1 MQHFRTL
8 FMSPRTDLPAGLVV
22 FLVALPLC
30 LGIALASGT
39 PLMSGL
45 IAGAMGGLVV
55 PLLSRSPLSV
65 AGPAAGMT
73 AVVLAGA
80 QELGSLELF
89 FAAVVAAGVMQIAFG
104 FMRADGLTGLVPSA
118 VIRGMLAAIGIIL
131 ILKQAPHMV
140 GHDEFDFALD
150 ETGLPFYKHL
160 LVIFD
165 AINFGALIIGSASIG
180 LLVFW
185 QRTPFARI
193 PIFPPALAVVLLGT
207 LTNIGLQL
215 MGSSLALDA
224 THLVALPVV
233 DGLQGL
239 LSSVPRPDV
248 SMLFRSDVLSVAFTV
263 AAVASIETLLSLEAV
278 DKLDPLQ
285 RRSPGGRELV
295 AQGFANMASGF
306 LGGLPVTSVIVR
318 SSANVAAGGKERLSA
333 LFHGVLLIL
342 AMLFLSTWLNYIPL
356 ACLAAILLQTG
367 FKLASPQ
374 LMRQMWRKGSDQF
387 LPFAITV
394 VTVLSLDL
402 LRGVMTGII
411 LGIGFALYLNNR
423 NTFRLFQRD
432 GNTVLRFQKDAT
444 FLSKPA
450 LRRAFDAF
458 EPGTQVLLE
467 NGGVFMD
474 QDVSEAIHDLVQQA
488 RENDVKVD
496 LSGMELSE
504 SRITS
509 QPLPT
514 LPVPDLARRVGRS
527 IRRTQRKA

>member
-8 FMSPRTDLPAGLVV
+8 LMSPRTDLPAGLVV

-30 LGIALASGT
+30 LGIALASGV
-39 PLMSGL
+39 PLLSGL

-55 PLLSRSPLSV
+55 PLLSRAPLSV

-89 FAAVVAAGVMQIAFG
+89 FASVIAAGAMQIVFG
-104 FMRADGLTGLVPSA
+104 LLRADGLTGLVPSA

-150 ETGLPFYKHL
+150 ETGLPFYQHL
-160 LVIFD
+160 PVIFD
-165 AINFGALIIGSASIG
+165 AINFGALLIGTFSIL

-185 QRTPFARI
+185 HRTPFARV

-207 LTNIGLQL
+207 LANIGLQTL
-215 MGSSLALDA
+215 GSELALDS
-224 THLVALPVV
+224 THLVALPIV

-239 LSSVPRPDV
+239 LSSVPRPELA
-248 SMLFRSDVLSVAFTV
+248 MLVRADVLSVAFTV

-278 DKLDPLQ
+278 DKIDPLQ

-318 SSANVAAGGKERLSA
+318 SSANVAAGGRERLSA

-342 AMLFLSTWLNYIPL
+342 AILFLSTWLNYIPL

-374 LMRQMWRKGSDQF
+374 LMRQMWRKGTDQF

-394 VTVLSLDL
+394 VAVLSLDL
-402 LRGVMTGII
+402 LRGVASGIV

-423 NTFRLFQRD
+423 NTFRIFQRD
-432 GNTVLRFQKDAT
+432 GDTVIRFQKDAT

-458 EPGTQVLLE
+458 EPGSKVHLE

-474 QDVSEAIHDLVQQA
+474 QDVSEAIHDLIQQA
-488 RENDVKVD
+488 REKDVLVD
-496 LSGMELSE
+496 VSGMELSE
-504 SRITS
+504 SRITA

-514 LPVPDLARRVGRS
+514 LPVSDLARRMGQT
-527 IRRTQRKA
+527 IRRSRQQA

>member
-1 MQHFRTL
+1 MQHFKTM
-8 FMSPRTDLPAGLVV
+8 FMSPRTDFPAGLVV

-30 LGIALASGT
+30 LGIALASGV

-45 IAGAMGGLVV
+45 IAGAMGGLIV

-73 AVVLAGA
+73 AVVLAGI

-89 FAAVVAAGVMQIAFG
+89 FASVMVAGLIQIVFG
-104 FMRADGLTGLVPSA
+104 LLRADGLTGLVPSA

-140 GHDEFDFALD
+140 GHDEFDFGVE
-150 ETGLPFYKHL
+150 ETGLTFYKHL
-160 LVIFD
+160 SVIFD
-165 AINFGALIIGSASIG
+165 AINFGALLIGTCSIL

-185 QRTPFARI
+185 NRTPFARF
-193 PIFPPALAVVLLGT
+193 PIFPPALAVVLFGTITNLILGS
-207 LTNIGLQL
+207 

-233 DGLQGL
+233 DGIQGL
-239 LSSVPRPDV
+239 LNSVPRPDA
-248 SMLFRSDVLSVAFTV
+248 SMLFNSNVVTVAFTV
-263 AAVASIETLLSLEAV
+263 ATVASIETLLSLEAV
-278 DKLDPLQ
+278 DKIDPLQ

-295 AQGFANMASGF
+295 AQGCANMASGF

-318 SSANVAAGGKERLSA
+318 SSANVASGGKERLSA

-342 AMLFLSTWLNYIPL
+342 AILFLSTWLNYIPL

-367 FKLASPQ
+367 FKLASPS
-374 LMRQMWRKGSDQF
+374 LMRQMWRKGTDQF
-387 LPFAITV
+387 LPFAITIIA
-394 VTVLSLDL
+394 VLSLDL
-402 LRGVMTGII
+402 LRGVAAGIV
-411 LGIGFALYLNNR
+411 LGIAFALYLNNR
-423 NTFRLFQRD
+423 NIFRIFKRD
-432 GNTVLRFQKDAT
+432 GDTVLRFQKDAT

-450 LRRAFDAF
+450 LRRAFEDF
-458 EPGTQVLLE
+458 SPGDKVMLE

-488 RENDVKVD
+488 KENGVTVD
-496 LSGMELSE
+496 LAGMELSE

-514 LPVPDLARRVGRS
+514 LPVTDLAKKMGQS
-527 IRRTQRKA
+527 FRRTRKKA